1 MADPAEFA
9 PHELDRIED
18 SLESLEFAPAHDDAA
33 PMVRRRL
40 DDYRSIL
47 ALSRQALPMIE
58 VPRGLLDGVLAQA
71 RAAAE
76 APAVAPTPALAPER
90 PSFWTRLRKAALI
103 PGVALAGTAAL
114 VLVMVQGDRRSES
127 VASAPAP
134 SRADDV
140 KPAAAPAP
148 TTAEP
153 DWYATD
159 PAASKNA
166 TKDAMPSSRA
176 GVAGSAS
183 PGSPPSPVTATTPS
197 VVPEPK
203 ADAQREQGAE
213 AADEQLR
220 KKGALEQE
228 APVDQTQGKP
238 ADGDPPRWDIIAR
251 GDRARHRGDCESAR
265 SEYSLALGDADA
277 RVQARA
283 HAGLGLCDAVAGDRK
298 SADAAYKLARDL
310 DGEIVSFI
318 DTERPKAP
326 ASSSKAK
333 AKPAPKPP
341 SKNAKVDDALE

>member
-18 SLESLEFAPAHDDAA
+18 ALESLEFAPAHDDAA

-47 ALSRQALPMIE
+47 ALSRQAMPMVE

-71 RAAAE
+71 RAAAD
-76 APAVAPTPALAPER
+76 APAVAAAPSLAPER
-90 PSFWTRLRKAALI
+90 PSFWSRLRKAALI

-114 VLVMVQGDRRSES
+114 VLVMVQGERSES
-127 VASAPAP
+127 VATAPAP
-134 SRADDV
+134 ARTDEAQPAS
-140 KPAAAPAP
+140 AAAPTP
-148 TTAEP
+148 TVTE
-153 DWYATD
+153 
-159 PAASKNA
+159 
-166 TKDAMPSSRA
+166 SSRGVRFQA
-176 GVAGSAS
+176 SEGEAQDAAAQRPGVAGSAT
-183 PGSPPSPVTATTPS
+183 PEPTAAPAAPVTTTPRELEQKLEEAPQEELS
-197 VVPEPK
+197 ADDLAPSKKSAEKVPPV
-203 ADAQREQGAE
+203 
-213 AADEQLR
+213 ADEQQR
-220 KKGALEQE
+220 
-228 APVDQTQGKP
+228 KP

-283 HAGLGLCDAVAGDRK
+283 HAGLGLCDAMGGDRK

-310 DGEIVSFI
+310 DGEIASFI

-333 AKPAPKPP
+333 AKPAKPQ
-341 SKNAKVDDALE
+341 SKNAKIDAAE